1 MKRILSII
9 LAIAMVVSLL
19 AGAGITAFADGETTL
34 FEVYIGG
41 ELPEIAAGET
51 PTSVSLFDT
60 AGACTATTEW
70 IDDEGQAFSG
80 TFEDGKVYWLN
91 VVLTAEAGYLFGEGA
106 STSIFVNYLWTD
118 WAEAS
123 LDRTQAEFQI
133 RFSLLPT
140 ISEVEV
146 NGITEPV
153 LGETA
158 TLDGITVPND
168 ANYEIDF
175 NASYWFEDGTDDRLD
190 GEFEVSV
197 YCLYL
202 DIRPK
207 ANFDF
212 ADEVKLYLNGEQSD
226 DFGCDELSLWAYPK
240 YSLCEE
246 ITEIEIDF
254 EQPSVGDAP
263 SEDYLSVLDDAG
275 CEIGEVEWLAD
286 NFGMPEPI
294 AGAFEKKNYSVQVT
308 LHAKDGYSFAD
319 ELDVYINEEHQQYF
333 GSQPFVATAYFSFSL
348 CDTID
353 TIEISGVAD
362 AVLGEEATTDDITVP
377 NDCGYTISSATWYKN
392 EAFGAEPFVGAFIKA
407 MYSIEILLEAE
418 EGFEF
423 TEDTAVTVNGEETTD
438 FNVNGSEVYV
448 YLYYSLCDAVAN
460 VELPAFPEIP
470 VGEDVE
476 LSDEPILEADE
487 YEVYGLWHALN
498 EDGYFEEY
506 EGTIEDGNIYA
517 YYFYVYAKEGYEFT
531 EDTVYTVEGANADE
545 LYSNKRDLM
554 AEFRKTY
561 NLSDLIEITSVNIT
575 VSKPEIGKD
584 VDPEA
589 YEIDKDANYS
599 VTFTDWWVADTED
612 SYDFVPASGDKFEE
626 GKYYFFE
633 IELEAN
639 EGYFFADNAVIKI
652 NGKQTEEAVGMSM
665 IGTFVEPGYVYI
677 MEPFGELTE
686 EEIPEDDLDQD
697 DSEQDK
703 TEGDKAEE
711 DKSESETETEDKNE
725 TSGEEDNI
733 AQTGDDFSLT
743 PYIVALM
750 ISLSAIVLT
759 TLRIRKKQK

>member
-1 MKRILSII
+1 MKMKKLLSVV
-9 LAIAMVVSLL
+9 LALAMVVSLL
-19 AGAGITAFADGETTL
+19 AGAGITAFADGEETL
-34 FEVYIGG
+34 FEVYLEG
-41 ELPEIAAGET
+41 ELPEIAEGET
-51 PTSVSLFDT
+51 PTSVSLFDM

-70 IDDEGQAFSG
+70 VDDEGQAFSG

-123 LDRTQAEFQI
+123 LDRTQTEFQI

-146 NGITEPV
+146 NGVTEPV

-158 TLDGITVPND
+158 TLDGITVPDD

-175 NASYWFEDGTDDRLD
+175 NASYWYDDRTGDPLD

-212 ADEVKLYLNGEQSD
+212 SDEVELYINGEQSN
-226 DFGCDELSLWAYPK
+226 DFGSEALRMWAYPT

-254 EQPSVGDAP
+254 EQPSVGDSP

-275 CEIGEVEWLAD
+275 YEIGEVEWYID
-286 NFGMPEPI
+286 NLGTPELTEDD
-294 AGAFEKKNYSVQVT
+294 FEKKNYYVQAFVYT
-308 LHAKDGYSFAD
+308 KDGYSFAN
-319 ELDVYINEEHQQYF
+319 EVDVYINGEFQQSF
-333 GSQPFVATAYFSFSL
+333 GGQSHMAMVSIWFSL

-362 AVLGEEATTDDITVP
+362 AVLGEEATTEDITVP
-377 NDCGYTISSATWYKN
+377 DECGYTISSATWYKGSL
-392 EAFGAEPFVGAFIKA
+392 FGAEEFEGEFTKA
-407 MYSIEILLEAE
+407 MYSLEIILEAE

-423 TEDTAVTVNGEETTD
+423 AEDTAVTVNGEEITD
-438 FNVNGSEVYV
+438 FNANGSEAYV

-498 EDGYFEEY
+498 EYGYFEEY

-531 EDTVYTVEGANADE
+531 EDTVYTVEGENADE
-545 LYSNKRDLM
+545 LYSNKMDVM

-561 NLSDLIEITSVNIT
+561 NLSDLIEITSANIT

-589 YEIDKDANYS
+589 YEIDEDANYS

-612 SYDFVPASGDKFEE
+612 SYDFVPASGDKFDE

-652 NGKQTEEAVGMSM
+652 NGKQTKDAEGLGIV
-665 IGTFVEPGYVYI
+665 GTFMEPGYVYI

-686 EEIPEDDLDQD
+686 EDDLDQD
-697 DSEQDK
+697 NTDQDD
-703 TEGDKAEE
+703 TNQGDN
-711 DKSESETETEDKNE
+711 DSETETEDKNE
-725 TSGEEDNI
+725 TSGEGDKI

-743 PYIVALM
+743 PYLVALM

-759 TLRIRKKQK
+759 TLRLRKKQK